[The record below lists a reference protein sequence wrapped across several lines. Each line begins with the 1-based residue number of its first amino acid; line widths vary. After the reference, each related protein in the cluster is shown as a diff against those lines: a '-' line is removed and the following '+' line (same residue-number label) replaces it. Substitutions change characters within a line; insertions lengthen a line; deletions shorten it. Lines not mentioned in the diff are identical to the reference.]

1 MNETLTPQ
9 EKQQLK
15 TIRLI
20 FIAMAAFL
28 SIMLLAAI
36 VFVTVEGAVQPE
48 LNEYRTW
55 LLVASISITFICGWA
70 GRRHFLKTIQA
81 ARSSSAPLSVKLTK
95 YQSSLIVYLALIEVP
110 VIFCIVML
118 LLTSDTF
125 YQVFG
130 AGLLGSLLV
139 KYPREEKVLG
149 QMT

>member
-28 SIMLLAAI
+28 CIMLLAAI
-36 VFVTVEGAVQPE
+36 IFVTVEGAVQPA

-55 LLVASISITFICGWA
+55 LLVAAISITFICGWF

-81 ARSSSAPLSVKLTK
+81 AKGSLDPLSVKLTK
-95 YQSSLIVYLALIEVP
+95 YQSSFIVYLASIELP
-110 VIFCIVML
+110 VIFCIVLL
-118 LLTSDTF
+118 LLTSDSF
-125 YQVFG
+125 FQIFG
-130 AGLLGSLLV
+130 AALLGSFLV
-139 KYPREEKVLG
+139 KYPGEQKVLS
-149 QMT
+149 QVI